1 MCGIAGIVNL
11 DEGLAPAT
19 LEQMERM
26 IGAIRYRGPDDFG
39 VFREVRRRSVT
50 RGCQSST
57 SPPASSP

>member
-11 DEGLAPAT
+11 DGASRLPRSSRWK
-19 LEQMERM
+19 RM
-26 IGAIRYRGPDDFG
+26 VSAIRYRGPDEFG
-39 VFREVRRRSVT
+39 VFRDGQAALVT